1 MDAVA
6 TTAVST
12 RPPLWRDLR
21 VLRVV
26 AQVMAVAVVGAV
38 IYILWFNLTNNLRRQ
53 GISSDFDFLDQ
64 PIGVNIAGS
73 NVGARANVRSALLV
87 GLKNTA
93 ALGVVGLPILTV
105 LGVLIGIA
113 RLSTNWVVSKLAALY
128 VELFRNLP
136 PLLII
141 IFAFRAVVLRLPPAR
156 EPATPFDWFIISNLS
171 ITVPG
176 FTAVEGFAVFW
187 LVVGLAVVAAAAVW
201 WWRTRVFDR
210 TGAPHHRV
218 LWSGG
223 LIVAVAAAA
232 YFAIGRPV
240 RLSLPVLDG
249 RAISGGFTGFSS
261 FFAVMGA
268 LALYTAS
275 HVAEIVR
282 GSIQAVPRGQG
293 EAANALALSGF
304 QRMRHVVLPQAM
316 RIAIPPTINQY
327 LNYVKNT
334 SLAIAVGFADYVAI
348 AFQAI
353 GNGQPAPQ
361 VILLVMA
368 GYLFFSLLISLVVNI
383 LNRRL
388 QLVTQ

>member
-1 MDAVA
+1 MDTVP
-6 TTAVST
+6 TTLVPA
-12 RPPLWRDLR
+12 RPPVWRDLR
-21 VLRVV
+21 VLRVL
-26 AQVMAVAVVGAV
+26 AQVVAVVVVGV
-38 IYILWFNLTNNLRRQ
+38 VLYVLWFNLSNNLRRQ
-53 GISSDFDFLDQ
+53 GIRSDFAFLNQ

-73 NVGARANVRSALLV
+73 DIGAGANVRRAMMV

-93 ALGVVGLPILTV
+93 ALGAVGLPILTV
-105 LGVLIGIA
+105 IGVLIGVG
-113 RLSTNWVVSKLAALY
+113 RLSTNWVVSKLASLY

-141 IFAFRAVVLRLPPAR
+141 VFAFRAVVLRLPPAR
-156 EPATPFDWFIISNLS
+156 EAATPFDWFVISNLS
-171 ITVPG
+171 ISVPG
-176 FTAVEGFAVFW
+176 FSAADGFAAFW
-187 LVVGLAVVAAAAVW
+187 SVIAMAVVAAAALW
-201 WWRTRVFDR
+201 WWRTRAFER
-210 TGAPHHRV
+210 TGVPHHR
-218 LWSGG
+218 LAWSSG
-223 LIVAVAAAA
+223 LLLVVAIAA
-232 YFAIGRPV
+232 YVGLGRPI
-240 RLSLPVLDG
+240 RLSLPFLDG
-249 RAISGGFTGFSS
+249 RAIRGGFTGFSS

-282 GSIQAVPRGQG
+282 GSIQAIPKGQS

-327 LNYVKNT
+327 LNYFKNT
-334 SLAIAVGFADYVAI
+334 SLAIAVGFADYTAI

-368 GYLFFSLLISLVVNI
+368 GYLFISLVISTLVNI

>member
-1 MDAVA
+1 MDTFPPNVLSA
-6 TTAVST
+6 

-21 VLRVV
+21 VLRLVS
-26 AQVMAVAVVGAV
+26 QVVAVVVVGV
-38 IYILWFNLTNNLRRQ
+38 VLYVLWFNLTNNLRGQ
-53 GISSDFDFLDQ
+53 GIRSDFDFLDQ

-73 NVGARANVRSALLV
+73 DVGASATVSRALMV

-93 ALGVVGLPILTV
+93 ALAVVGLPILTI

-141 IFAFRAVVLRLPPAR
+141 VFAFRAVVLRLPPAR
-156 EPATPFDWFIISNLS
+156 EPATPFDWFVISNLS

-176 FTAVEGFAVFW
+176 FTAVEGFAAFW
-187 LVVGLAVVAAAAVW
+187 LIVVVAIVPAVGVW
-201 WWRTRVFDR
+201 WWRTKVFDR

-223 LIVAVAAAA
+223 LVLAAAVLA
-232 YFAIGRPV
+232 YVLLGGPI

-249 RAISGGFTGFSS
+249 RAIEGGFTGFSS

-282 GSIQAVPRGQG
+282 GSIQAIPKGQT

-304 QRMRHVVLPQAM
+304 QPLRHVVLPQAM

-334 SLAIAVGFADYVAI
+334 SLAIAVGFADYVVI

-368 GYLFFSLLISLVVNI
+368 GYLFMSLVISLVVNI

>member
-1 MDAVA
+1 MDVTPSTVGA
-6 TTAVST
+6 T

-26 AQVMAVAVVGAV
+26 IQIVALAAVGIVLYV
-38 IYILWFNLTNNLRRQ
+38 LWFNLTNNLRSQ
-53 GISSDFDFLDQ
+53 GIRTDFGFLDQ

-73 NVGARANVRSALLV
+73 NIGSGATVRRALGVGIR
-87 GLKNTA
+87 NTA
-93 ALGVVGLPILTV
+93 ALAVVGLPLLTV
-105 LGVLIGIA
+105 LGVVVGIA
-113 RLSTNWVVSKLAALY
+113 RLSTNWIVSKLAAVY
-128 VELFRNLP
+128 VEVFRNLP

-141 IFAFRAVVLRLPPAR
+141 VFGFRAVVLRLPPPR
-156 EPATPFDWFIISNLS
+156 DPATPFDLFIVSNLS

-176 FTAVEGFAVFW
+176 FTAVEGFATFW
-187 LVVGLAVVAAAAVW
+187 LTVALAAVAAGGVW

-210 TGAPHHRV
+210 TGKPHHRI
-218 LWSGG
+218 LWSVG
-223 LIVAVAAAA
+223 LVVAVAAVA
-232 YFAIGRPV
+232 YAILGRPI
-240 RLSLPVLDG
+240 RLSIPQLNG
-249 RAISGGFTGFSS
+249 RAISGGFTGFGS

-268 LALYTAS
+268 LVLYQAS

-282 GSIQAVPRGQG
+282 GSIQAIPRGQN
-293 EAANALALSGF
+293 EAASALALSPF
-304 QRMRHVVLPQAM
+304 QRMRHVVLPQAT

-334 SLAIAVGFADYVAI
+334 SLAIAVGFADYVNI

-361 VILLVMA
+361 LILIVMG

-388 QLVTQ
+388 QLVTR

>member
-1 MDAVA
+1 MATVA
-6 TTAVST
+6 STATAV
-12 RPPLWRDLR
+12 RPPWWRDLR
-21 VLRVV
+21 VIRVV
-26 AQVMAVAVVGAV
+26 AQVVSLAIVGVVLYV
-38 IYILWFNLTNNLRRQ
+38 LWFNLTNNLRAQ
-53 GISSDFDFLDQ
+53 GIRTGFEFLDQ

-73 NVGARANVRSALLV
+73 NVGARASVSRALLV

-93 ALGVVGLPILTV
+93 ALGAVGLPILTII
-105 LGVLIGIA
+105 GVLIGIA
-113 RLSTNWVVSKLAALY
+113 RLSSNWIVSKLATAY

-141 IFAFRAVVLRLPPAR
+141 VFAFRAVVLRLPPAR
-156 EPATPFDWFIISNLS
+156 EAATPLDAFVISNLS
-171 ITVPG
+171 ISVPG
-176 FTAVEGFAVFW
+176 FTAQEGFSRFW
-187 LVVGLAVVAAAAVW
+187 LTMALVLVAAVAVW
-201 WWRTRVFDR
+201 IWRTRVFVR
-210 TGAPHHRV
+210 TGTPHHRL

-223 LIVAVAAAA
+223 LVLVAGVVAF
-232 YFAIGRPV
+232 FAVGGPIGIT
-240 RLSLPVLDG
+240 LPKLDG
-249 RAISGGFTGFSS
+249 RVITGGFTGFSS

-282 GSIQAVPRGQG
+282 GSIQAIPRGQG
-293 EAANALALSGF
+293 EAANALALTPF
-304 QRMRHVVLPQAM
+304 QRMRHVIFPQAM

-327 LNYVKNT
+327 LNFVKNT
-334 SLAIAVGFADYVAI
+334 SLAIAVGFADFVVI

-368 GYLFFSLLISLVVNI
+368 GYLFISLVISLIVNI

-388 QLVTQ
+388 QLVTR